1 MAKNIVIFSDGT
13 AMAGGRRPEQ
23 LMSNIYKLYRASRIG
38 SDSIIDPAKQISIYE
53 AGLGTAEIAGT
64 PWLRPFSYGRQVLS
78 LGFGTGFMSNVA
90 DCYEAILKH
99 YEPGDRIFLFGFSR
113 GAYTVRTVCNVM
125 NLCGIPRRGADGG
138 VFPRDGRALR
148 KIVDHAVLEVYGH
161 GAGKNRGKYE
171 PEREELAR
179 RFRETYG
186 SQDNPET
193 NERGNIVPYF
203 VGVFDTVASLGAS
216 GLRRAVILAA
226 AFLILAV
233 CSLAAAV
240 LVDFIFPTH
249 FWDSFALVLSAM
261 ALSFLGYS
269 LRSQYRSI
277 RNFPRPGDHKWHLA
291 AWRFHD
297 YDRYLD
303 PRIGFGRHAIAID
316 EERADFSRVGW
327 AKAADVRNAPEGWL
341 VQKWF
346 AGNHAD
352 VGGGSYPEAESR
364 LSDIALT
371 WMVEQATSIPHSL
384 KLDRTK
390 LNLFPDAQGIQHCE
404 VRKLRNNFP
413 DWVPSFLRITWSQKP
428 RSGVIL
434 ANCHESVAE
443 RVRCE
448 FVYRN
453 GERIQ
458 YRPEQLKDE
467 PELNEYYSPAKSSSS
482 P

>member
-1 MAKNIVIFSDGT
+1 
-13 AMAGGRRPEQ
+13 MAGGRRPEQ

-38 SDSIIDPAKQISIYE
+38 SDSIIDPAEQVSIYE

-125 NLCGIPRRGADGG
+125 NLCGIPSHGADGG
-138 VFPRDGRALR
+138 DFPRDGKALR
-148 KIVDHAVLEVYGH
+148 KIVDYAVLEVYGH
-161 GAGKNRGKYE
+161 GAGKNRRKYE

-186 SQDNPET
+186 SQDNAET
-193 NERGNIVPYF
+193 NKRGNVVPYF

-216 GLRRAVILAA
+216 GLRRAVILTV
-226 AFLILAV
+226 AFIIFTISA
-233 CSLAAAV
+233 LAAAV

-249 FWDSFALVLSAM
+249 FWDSFALVLSAL
-261 ALSFLGYS
+261 ALGFLGYN
-269 LRSQYRSI
+269 LRGQYRSI
-277 RNFPRPGDHKWHLA
+277 RDFPRRGDHKWHLA

-303 PRIGFGRHAIAID
+303 PRIEFARHAIAID
-316 EERADFSRVGW
+316 EDRADFARVGW
-327 AKAADVRNAPEGWL
+327 AKAADVQAAPDGWL

-352 VGGGSYPEAESR
+352 IGGGSYPETESR
-364 LSDIALT
+364 LSDISLT
-371 WMVEQATSIPHSL
+371 WMVEQVTSIPHPL
-384 KLDRTK
+384 KLDRTR
-390 LNLFPDAQGIQHCE
+390 LNLFPDPRGVQHCE
-404 VRKLRNNFP
+404 VRKMRDIYP
-413 DWVPSFLRITWSQKP
+413 DWVPSFLKITWGEKP
-428 RSGVIL
+428 RSGVAL
-434 ANCHESVAE
+434 ENCHESVAD
-443 RVRCE
+443 RVRSD

-458 YRPEQLKDE
+458 YRPAQLKDE
-467 PELNEYYSPAKSSSS
+467 PELVDYYRNAGASDLK
-482 P
+482 